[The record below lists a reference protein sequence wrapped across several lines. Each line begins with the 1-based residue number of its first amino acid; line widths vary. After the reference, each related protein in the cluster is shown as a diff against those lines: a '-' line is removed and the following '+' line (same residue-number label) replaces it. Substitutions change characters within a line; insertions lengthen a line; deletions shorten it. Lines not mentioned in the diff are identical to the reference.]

1 MDSILILA
9 IIVGIFCFLSTFNW
23 RNLVIAALVLLVF
36 EGVLRKWVLPQASDS
51 VYFLKDFILLAAY
64 FNYYSKSKIFPIF
77 INRNFNQAFT
87 KIIFLIFG
95 LCLVQAFNPS
105 LGSVLIGFFGIK
117 NYLFY
122 VPLIWMLTNIFF
134 TKKDLYKFLRI
145 YLLITIPVC
154 ILAIVQFF
162 SPVDSPINV
171 YAGGGGVE
179 TIATFGGGG
188 EEGAA
193 RVTGT
198 FPYISGLGIY
208 LVASF
213 SLLIPLLTLSQPRI
227 WQLLNITEILLVTA
241 TSFMTGSRAVVLF
254 EILYIAGYLAILLF
268 NRPYIFSRAFKRFF
282 IPALVTFLAI
292 SLFFSRSV
300 NLFTERS
307 VQNEEE
313 GYTRVLSPLIEPWLL
328 PLRIEGYGT
337 GASHQATPKIRA
349 LLNISPLDVNAP
361 PGNDGSSVKVML
373 DLGPIGLLLWD
384 GLRLYLIFCSWH
396 LFKQLKDP
404 FLIQLAL
411 SNFLFQTLQFTSS
424 LVSNPTFSLYYWF
437 FAGFIFLLPELEQR
451 EYPQQDKVKS
461 QIYD

>member
-154 ILAIVQFF
+154 ILAIAQFF
-162 SPVDSPINV
+162 SPIDSPINV
-171 YAGGGGVE
+171 YAGGVE
-179 TIATFGGGG
+179 TISTFGVVG
-188 EEGAA
+188 EEGAV

-349 LLNISPLDVNAP
+349 LLNISSLDVNAP